1 MDAPRAGPGPVGR
14 SPEARHW
21 GEALS
26 PASRPLVSVVA
37 AQDQDLLSPC
47 SGSSYTEQSRRWTAS
62 RQGAWLFAARP
73 PEGVHAGQ
81 SAKPA
86 AIAWTQALGGA
97 SSRYRGR
104 PRPLRGHCWHP
115 SGSGVISSVRRQPA
129 MALPGRKHIGRAAK
143 DLLEAQVMAAYDV
156 QYGANNPGI
165 GDGGE
170 NSPFSGTPQQ
180 DVRNELQN
188 MLERFEGDMNKVLY
202 AKRKRFKMNTD
213 ASVNT
218 MQQTIAHAWK
228 THQEQRQKLCL
239 EYSQRLRALIR
250 ELDLAMKK
258 LKEEEEK
265 LASILLQLQKACEY
279 SRIVQ
284 SRRMRQFKVLHVEFL
299 KDAATGAILEAES
312 SPCQTTK
319 PASAFIL
326 YLRASRT
333 VRK

>member
-1 MDAPRAGPGPVGR
+1 MA
-14 SPEARHW
+14 
-21 GEALS
+21 
-26 PASRPLVSVVA
+26 VSVVA

-218 MQQTIAHAWK
+218 MQERVTTISVPK
-228 THQEQRQKLCL
+228 YL
-239 EYSQRLRALIR
+239 SIGALQSSDDSPLTKQVSPR
-250 ELDLAMKK
+250 DNELWLADDVP
-258 LKEEEEK
+258 LN
-265 LASILLQLQKACEY
+265 LLTLPF
-279 SRIVQ
+279 I
-284 SRRMRQFKVLHVEFL
+284 
-299 KDAATGAILEAES
+299 S
-312 SPCQTTK
+312 SCQ
-319 PASAFIL
+319 PH
-326 YLRASRT
+326 
-333 VRK
+333 